1 MSKDNNYKQVYD
13 ELENEKI
20 LELINLIIQL

>member
-1 MSKDNNYKQVYD
+1 MSKHDNYKQVYD

-20 LELINLIIQL
+20 LEIINMIIQL